1 MNKKRMC
8 LLMATVVTVNAAG
21 SMLPVMATYAKEIEG
36 SKPHLKE
43 SLHREGNITT
53 NSNIQITTPSSVKI
67 VRNQD
72 MQLQTPPKLVAP
84 ITWTS
89 SNENIATVNEDGK
102 VLAHEKGFSII
113 TAKDDCNN
121 KATWKV
127 DVMYI
132 DGMPEVD
139 DTVYAKVRAKWLETL
154 IGKENDTN
162 SENINRIIARMEGF
176 VDTHWSGLKKDG
188 GILWDAK
195 NVANY
200 KKDPAHIRT
209 MYLNLE
215 WLAKGYSMPES
226 KYYKNEQLL
235 EDIKY
240 ALEWLHENA
249 YSIKEQYGNWWQW
262 EIGIPKA
269 LNNICIMLFDELGQE
284 VINKYTD
291 VIYFYQPDPF
301 HSGASGT
308 SENKYRESEAANRVD
323 VSMISLVMGV
333 LRNDYEQLVMTRDA
347 ISSLLKYEQRES
359 SGKYADGFYTDGS
372 FIQHGHVPYV
382 GTYGNVFLTGASTV
396 VQALEDS
403 EWEVPKEKLE
413 VLTSFALNSFAP
425 FIYKGAALDMVRGR
439 AIARN
444 NETDRNSGHNIMG
457 SFLLL
462 SEIVDEQLANELK
475 TYAKSWILEDTSRNF
490 TASTNNIKLINLAE
504 SVLNDTSI
512 AVVPFEATH
521 KHFGLMDRTVHRG
534 TDYLL
539 GVSMFSSR
547 ISNYEYMNGE
557 NLRGWHTSDGMT
569 YLYNNDLAQYSDNY
583 WNTVNPYR
591 LPGTTVD
598 TIKLDIN
605 NPGDNASI
613 GQKLF
618 SKEDWI
624 GGSQLG
630 AYGVS
635 GMQLNGDLVTDKGTE
650 SSMVKYKSLQA
661 KKSYFMFDDEIVM
674 LGSDINST
682 EGREI
687 ETIIENRKIK
697 DDATNRMIIDGKEA
711 AHTLGQEETIQA
723 SWAYLEGNVQGAE
736 IGYYFPSRAEINV
749 KKVANTGKWADVKKR
764 SSEELVTKNYVEMW
778 LSHGVNPV
786 GKTYDYVLLPG
797 KSQEEVAKY
806 AVNPNIEILS
816 NTPQVQAVKEKELGI
831 LAANFWEDEVAT
843 VDNLTVNKKAS
854 VMKKQEKNMLEVA
867 ISDPT
872 MKNTG
877 KIEVEINQK
886 VYSVIRKSEEIEI
899 TSLSPTIKFSVD
911 VSKAEGK
918 TFSIKF
924 NTRTPSVDNSGDDN
938 TSTSSPS
945 GSSSS
950 SNSSKKEENVDKKPL
965 LKPLKEQVGVVHA
978 TKGYIQ
984 KGKHNQ
990 VGPNQPVTREEV
1002 AQVIYNLA
1010 EDANKG
1016 SVGTGYFED
1025 LANEKAAVAINYLH
1039 EKGIV
1044 NGDLGKFMP
1053 QNSIT
1058 RAEFAKMIVLATQL
1072 EVSLDVQSTFKDV
1085 KADNWAVSYITAMH
1099 QAGYVKGDKGNF
1111 RPNDKVTR
1119 AEMVAVINRVLGKTP
1134 VVNDVMLE
1142 AAKELKTDIKPTHWA
1157 FADLMEASVEHKYV
1171 VTGKGLIEWVK

>member
-1 MNKKRMC
+1 MSKKRMC
-8 LLMATVVTVNAAG
+8 LLMATVVTVHTTSSIIPMMN
-21 SMLPVMATYAKEIEG
+21 TYAKEAGE
-36 SKPHLKE
+36 SKPYLKE
-43 SLHREGNITT
+43 SLYRGVNVTT
-53 NSNIQITTPSSVKI
+53 SSNIQITTPSSIKI
-67 VRNQD
+67 VRNQE
-72 MQLQTPPKLVAP
+72 MQLQVPPNLIDP
-84 ITWTS
+84 ITWAS
-89 SNENIATVNEDGK
+89 SNDNIASVNGGGK
-102 VLAHEKGFSII
+102 VLAHEKGFSTI
-113 TAKDDCNN
+113 TAKDNYNN
-121 KATWKV
+121 EVTWKV

-132 DGMPEVD
+132 DTIPEVD
-139 DTVYAKVRAKWLETL
+139 DAVYAKMRKKWLETL

-162 SENINRIIARMEGF
+162 SKNINRVISRIEGF

-188 GILWDAK
+188 GILWDTK

-226 KYYKNEQLL
+226 KYYKNEELL

-249 YSIKEQYGNWWQW
+249 YSIKQQYGNWWQW

-284 VINKYTD
+284 TINKYTD

-301 HSGASGT
+301 HSGASGA
-308 SENKYRESEAANRVD
+308 SANEYRESEAANRVD
-323 VSMISLVMGV
+323 VSMISLVMGA

-359 SGKYADGFYTDGS
+359 SGRYVDGFYTDGS
-372 FIQHGHVPYV
+372 FVQHGHVPYV

-396 VQALEDS
+396 VQALEGS

-413 VLTSFALNSFAP
+413 VLTSFALDSFAP

-444 NETDRNSGHNIMG
+444 NETDRNSGHNIIG

-490 TASTNNIKLINLAE
+490 TANTNNIKLINLAE

-512 AVVPFEATH
+512 AVAPFEEIH

-534 TDYLL
+534 RDYLL
-539 GVSMFSSR
+539 GLSMFSSR

-557 NLRGWHTSDGMT
+557 NLRGWHISDGMT
-569 YLYNNDLAQYSDNY
+569 YLYNSDLAQYSDDY

-598 TIKLDIN
+598 TVKLDIN

-618 SKEDWI
+618 SKENWV
-624 GGSQLG
+624 GGSQIG

-635 GMQLNGDLVTDKGTE
+635 GMQLNGDLVTDRGSE
-650 SSMVKYKSLQA
+650 SPMAKYKSLQA

-697 DDATNRMIIDGKEA
+697 DDATNRVTINGKEA
-711 AHTLGQEETIQA
+711 VHTLGQEETIKA
-723 SWAYLEGNVQGAE
+723 SWAYLEGNVQGAD
-736 IGYYFPSRAEINV
+736 IGYYFPSQAEISV
-749 KKVANTGKWADVKKR
+749 KKVANTGKWADVKKK

-778 LSHGVNPV
+778 LSHGANPI
-786 GKTYDYVLLPG
+786 GKTYEYVLLPG
-797 KSQEEVAKY
+797 KSQQEVAKY
-806 AVNPNIEILS
+806 ATNPNIEIVS
-816 NTPQVQAVKEKELGI
+816 NTPQVQAVEEKELGI

-854 VMKKQEKNMLEVA
+854 IMKKQKKNTLEVA
-867 ISDPT
+867 VSDPT

-877 KIEVEINQK
+877 KIEVKIGQK
-886 VYSVIRKSEEIEI
+886 AYNVITKSEGIEI
-899 TSLSPTIKFSVD
+899 ISLSPTIKFTVD
-911 VSKAEGK
+911 VNKAEGK
-918 TFSIKF
+918 NFNIKF
-924 NTRTPSVDNSGDDN
+924 NTKAPVIDNSEDDN
-938 TSTSSPS
+938 TNTSST
-945 GSSSS
+945 S
-950 SNSSKKEENVDKKPL
+950 SNSSK
-965 LKPLKEQVGVVHA
+965 
-978 TKGYIQ
+978 
-984 KGKHNQ
+984 
-990 VGPNQPVTREEV
+990 
-1002 AQVIYNLA
+1002 
-1010 EDANKG
+1010 
-1016 SVGTGYFED
+1016 
-1025 LANEKAAVAINYLH
+1025 
-1039 EKGIV
+1039 
-1044 NGDLGKFMP
+1044 
-1053 QNSIT
+1053 
-1058 RAEFAKMIVLATQL
+1058 
-1072 EVSLDVQSTFKDV
+1072 
-1085 KADNWAVSYITAMH
+1085 
-1099 QAGYVKGDKGNF
+1099 
-1111 RPNDKVTR
+1111 
-1119 AEMVAVINRVLGKTP
+1119 
-1134 VVNDVMLE
+1134 
-1142 AAKELKTDIKPTHWA
+1142 
-1157 FADLMEASVEHKYV
+1157 
-1171 VTGKGLIEWVK
+1171 